1 MSSTIHFITEILF
14 PPLLEGLGVT
24 IRLILYSAPVGV
36 IVGVLIAVGRV
47 YGNKLIS
54 SFCFL
59 YTLFFRGAPLLV
71 QLFIL
76 YFALPSIGLYLTP
89 FTAAVIGFILCS
101 GAYHSEYIRGAIQ
114 SIKSGQMMAA
124 EALGMS
130 KIQSVLSVILPQ
142 ALRRALP
149 GCSNEIIYLV
159 KYSSLAYMVTCIELT
174 GAGKIVASRYFEF
187 TLVFLVVGAIYLV
200 MGSIVTVVLNGL
212 ERIKPITAAVNG
224 VRYKPME
231 GRAK

>member
-130 KIQSVLSVILPQ
+130 KFHAIVSIILPQ

-149 GCSNEIIYLV
+149 GCSNEIIYLI
-159 KYSSLAYMVTCIELT
+159 KYSSLAYMVTCVELT
-174 GAGKIVASRYFEF
+174 GAGKMVATRYFEY
-187 TLVFLVVGAIYLV
+187 TVVFLVVGAMYLLMV
-200 MGSIVTVVLNGL
+200 SIVTVVLNGL
-212 ERIKPITAAVNG
+212 ERK
-224 VRYKPME
+224 ME
-231 GRAK
+231 IPGIGR